1 MKYVVTRRPYGM
13 QSSLNNF
20 DRIFNNFWS
29 DYPAA
34 ASTKL
39 PKVDI
44 RENDNEYVLEA
55 ELPGYGEKD
64 VDVNVEK
71 HVLLISSVNEAKDV
85 KEETVEKS
93 EKAEKAEEV
102 NESFLIR
109 ERRTSSFQR
118 SFVLPE
124 GVSEDKIKGEFK
136 NGILTLVIP
145 KAPEKQPKKIEVK
158 IAS

>member
-1 MKYVVTRRPYGM
+1 MKYVVTGRPYGVK
-13 QSSLNNF
+13 SSLNNF

-29 DYPAA
+29 DFPAA
-34 ASTKL
+34 ASTAL

-44 RENDNEYVLEA
+44 RENEKEYVLEA

-64 VDVNVEK
+64 IDVNVEK
-71 HVLLISSVNEAKDV
+71 HVLLISSVSDNETENAKEKSDEKDDTV
-85 KEETVEKS
+85 KES
-93 EKAEKAEEV
+93 Y
-102 NESFLIR
+102 LIR
-109 ERRTSSFQR
+109 ERRTTSFQR

-145 KAPEKQPKKIEVK
+145 KLPVKQPKKIEVK

>member
-1 MKYVVTRRPYGM
+1 MKYVVTRRPYGV

-20 DRIFNNFWS
+20 DKIFNNFWT
-29 DYPAA
+29 DYSTT
-34 ASTKL
+34 ASTNL

-44 RENDNEYVLEA
+44 RENDKEYVLEA

-71 HVLLISSVNEAKDV
+71 HVLLISSVSEEKEAK
-85 KEETVEKS
+85 EEKGEKVS
-93 EKAEKAEEV
+93 
-102 NESFLIR
+102 ESFLVR

-124 GVSEDKIKGEFK
+124 GVSEDNIKGEFK
-136 NGILTLVIP
+136 NGILTLNIP
-145 KAPEKQPKKIEVK
+145 KLPEKQPKKIEVK

>member
-1 MKYVVTRRPYGM
+1 MKYVVTRRPYGV

-44 RENDNEYVLEA
+44 RENDKEYVLEA

-64 VDVNVEK
+64 IDVNVEK
-71 HVLLISSVNEAKDV
+71 HVLLISSVNETEDV
-85 KEETVEKS
+85 KEETVEK
-93 EKAEKAEEV
+93 AEKVEKVE
-102 NESFLIR
+102 ESFLIR
-109 ERRTSSFQR
+109 ERHTSSFQR

-145 KAPEKQPKKIEVK
+145 KLPVKQPKKIEVK

>member
-1 MKYVVTRRPYGM
+1 MKYVVTRRPYGV
-13 QSSLNNF
+13 QSSLNHF

-29 DYPAA
+29 DYPTA

-44 RENDNEYVLEA
+44 RENDKEYVLEA

-71 HVLLISSVNEAKDV
+71 HVLLISSVNEIKDV
-85 KEETVEKS
+85 KEESV
-93 EKAEKAEEV
+93 EKAEKVEKV

-109 ERRTSSFQR
+109 ERLTSSFQR

-145 KAPEKQPKKIEVK
+145 KLPEKQPKKIEVK

>member
-1 MKYVVTRRPYGM
+1 MKYVVTRRPYGV

-20 DRIFNNFWS
+20 DKIFSNFWT
-29 DYPAA
+29 DYSTN

-44 RENDNEYVLEA
+44 RENDKEYVLEA

-64 VDVNVEK
+64 VDVSVEK
-71 HVLLISSVNEAKDV
+71 HVLLISSVSEEKEAK
-85 KEETVEKS
+85 EEKVEKVS
-93 EKAEKAEEV
+93 
-102 NESFLIR
+102 ESFLVR
-109 ERRTSSFQR
+109 ERRISSFQR

-124 GVSEDKIKGEFK
+124 GVSEDTIKGEFK
-136 NGILTLVIP
+136 NGILTLNIP
-145 KAPEKQPKKIEVK
+145 KLPEKQPKKIEVK

>member
-1 MKYVVTRRPYGM
+1 MKYVVTRRPYGV

-29 DYPAA
+29 DYPTA

-44 RENDNEYVLEA
+44 RENDKEYVLEA

-71 HVLLISSVNEAKDV
+71 HVLLISSANETKDV
-85 KEETVEKS
+85 KEEKVEKT
-93 EKAEKAEEV
+93 EKV
-102 NESFLIR
+102 NESFLVR
-109 ERRTSSFQR
+109 ERLTSSFQR

-136 NGILTLVIP
+136 NGVLTLIIP
-145 KAPEKQPKKIEVK
+145 KLPEKKPKKIEVK